1 MTFNNTFVVS
11 VVILILF
18 IGIVIAFIF
27 TVEYLKNNRFKRRME
42 EYNVIKK
49 TVAYDKWRHPFERKI
64 YDLENELLD
73 NPRRW
78 EDVNHLLV
86 DAQKYQ
92 SNVIDPTI
100 NLSCFPFFKNLGVE
114 NSPIDKEKVFVL
126 TPFLSNEDA
135 TFQAIKFVCAEANLK
150 CVRGDETFRTNEIL
164 SHVLSE
170 MVSARIV
177 IANINGRNPNVL
189 YELGICHAIG
199 KRTIIISRNDND
211 FPFDIA
217 GKNILIYSNLSDL
230 EKKIRH
236 ELLKA
241 FASE

>member
-1 MTFNNTFVVS
+1 MKRYPAIFFIIILIICTFVYIYNLYLDKPSFNNAEKINIYLDGTKDEKYNH
-11 VVILILF
+11 I
-18 IGIVIAFIF
+18 
-27 TVEYLKNNRFKRRME
+27 LKNNQIYISA
-42 EYNVIKK
+42 EYL
-49 TVAYDKWRHPFERKI
+49 
-64 YDLENELLD
+64 LENELLD